1 MAPCS
6 SSEKQPIY
14 RPHPHGRYPTDSNC
28 LIQVTEIDDDDL
40 QFGGKSLSE
49 WYEEERRRLSL
60 GSSSSDE
67 EDRRGRPRVSTP
79 LQLSSFHPATN
90 TSTQGPKTTSDM
102 DPGLAALLF

>member
-67 EDRRGRPRVSTP
+67 EDRRGRPRVRKQHQTW
-79 LQLSSFHPATN
+79 
-90 TSTQGPKTTSDM
+90 TQGSQHSSSDKKR
-102 DPGLAALLF
+102 